1 MEVRAEF
8 AKFYDVPVDALVV
21 TVYQGEKADEG
32 ALKELDERTGGIVSE
47 MLGTDEMRGKQGDMV
62 YVHRPGKL
70 RAERLLLV
78 GAGKREEFSLDTIR
92 KVAGSAA
99 RFLRGKG
106 ARSMAV
112 VRRSQLDI
120 GASAQAAVEGVLL
133 GLFEPDMYKTENK
146 EERRIDELVLVA
158 ASPGS
163 EDALARG
170 VECGRIIGEAVNL
183 ARELSNEPSS
193 TLTPSELA
201 ERAKETAGKFGLD
214 IDVLD
219 EARMKELGMGALLG
233 VARGSD
239 EPAKLIVLRY
249 TPGEG
254 GSTDDS
260 EVIAIVGKGITFD
273 SGGISIKPAEGMEK
287 MKYDMSGAAATLAAM
302 RAIAQLKPRANVIG
316 LMPTTENMP
325 SGRAYKP
332 GDVLRAMSG
341 KTIEVINTDAEG
353 RLILADAISYARKL
367 GATRIIDLA
376 TLTGAVSIALGT
388 INVAI
393 LGNDQAFVDEVR
405 EAAREVG
412 ERFWQLPMD
421 DDYREMIKSD
431 IADIKNSAGRYAG
444 TITAAYFLREF
455 AEDTPWVHL
464 DIAGT
469 AWENERKPYMAKGPT
484 GVAIR
489 TLINYVCN
497 HASSKAKQ

>member
-8 AKFYDVPVDALVV
+8 SKFYDVEADALVV
-21 TVYQGEKADEG
+21 MIYEGERADEG
-32 ALKELDERTGGIVSE
+32 ALKELDARAGGVLNDLIGS
-47 MLGTDEMRGKQGDMV
+47 DEMRGKQGDMV
-62 YVHRPGKL
+62 YIYRPGNL
-70 RAERLLLV
+70 RARRLLLV
-78 GAGKREEFSLDTIR
+78 GAGKREDFSLDTIR
-92 KVAGSAA
+92 RMAGSAA
-99 RFLRGKG
+99 RYLRSKG

-112 VRRSQLDI
+112 LRRSQLDL
-120 GASAQAAVEGVLL
+120 GKSAQAAVEGALI

-146 EERRIDELVLVA
+146 EERYIEELILVA
-158 ASPGS
+158 AHSGS
-163 EDALARG
+163 EDALAEG
-170 VECGRIIGEAVNL
+170 VECGRIIGEAVNF

-201 ERAKETAGKFGLD
+201 ERARETATRYGLD
-214 IDVLD
+214 IDILD

-249 TPGEG
+249 TPDE
-254 GSTDDS
+254 S
-260 EVIAIVGKGITFD
+260 EPMGNDADVVAIVGKGITFD

-302 RAIAQLKPRANVIG
+302 RAIAQLKPRVNVIG
-316 LMPTTENMP
+316 LMPATENMP

-341 KTIEVINTDAEG
+341 KTIEVVNTDAEG
-353 RLILADAISYARKL
+353 RLILADAITYARKL

-376 TLTGAVSIALGT
+376 TLTGAVSIALGPV
-388 INVAI
+388 NVAI
-393 LGNDQAFVDEVR
+393 LGNDQAFVDEIR
-405 EAAREVG
+405 EAGREVG

-421 DDYREMIKSD
+421 KEYRDMIKSD

-455 AEDTPWVHL
+455 AEETPWVHL

-469 AWENERKPYMAKGPT
+469 AWETERKPHLAKGPT

-489 TLINYVCN
+489 ALINYVCN
-497 HASSKAKQ
+497 HAAK

>member
-8 AKFYDVPVDALVV
+8 AKFYDVEADALVV
-21 TVYQGEKADEG
+21 TIYEGEKADEG

-47 MLGTDEMRGKQGDMV
+47 MLGTDEMRGKQNDTV
-62 YVHRPGKL
+62 YIYKPKNI

-92 KVAGSAA
+92 KVTGSAA

-112 VRRSQLDI
+112 LRRSQLEI
-120 GASAQAAVEGVLL
+120 GNSAQAAVEGVLL
-133 GLFEPDMYKTENK
+133 GLFEPDTYKTENK
-146 EERRIDELVLVA
+146 EERRIHDLILLA
-158 ASPGS
+158 ATPGS
-163 EDALARG
+163 EDALAQG
-170 VECGRIIGEAVNL
+170 VERGRIIGEAVNF

-193 TLTPSELA
+193 TLTPTELA
-201 ERAKETAGKFGLD
+201 ERAKETATRFGLD

-239 EPAKLIVLRY
+239 EPAKMIVLRH
-249 TPGEG
+249 TGDETN
-254 GSTDDS
+254 SN
-260 EVIAIVGKGITFD
+260 VIAIVGKGITFD

-302 RAIAQLKPRANVIG
+302 RAIAQLKPRVNVIG
-316 LMPTTENMP
+316 VMPTTENMP

-367 GATRIIDLA
+367 GATKIIDLA
-376 TLTGAVSIALGT
+376 TLTGAVSIALGA

-393 LGNDQAFVDEVR
+393 LGNDQLFVDEVR
-405 EAAREVG
+405 GAAREVG

-421 DDYREMIKSD
+421 KDYREMIKSD
-431 IADIKNSAGRYAG
+431 IADIKNSSGRNAG

-469 AWENERKPYMAKGPT
+469 AWESERKPYMSKGPT

-497 HASSKAKQ
+497 HAAS

>member
-1 MEVRAEF
+1 MEVKAEF
-8 AKFYDVPVDALVV
+8 EKFYDVETDALVI
-21 TVYQGEKADEG
+21 TIYEGERASEG
-32 ALKELDERTGGIVSE
+32 ALKELDERTGGMVSE

-62 YVHRPGKL
+62 YIYRPGNI
-70 RAERLLLV
+70 RARRLLLV
-78 GAGKREEFSLDTIR
+78 GAGKREEFSFDAVR
-92 KVAGSAA
+92 RMAGSAA
-99 RFLRGKG
+99 RFLRSKG
-106 ARSMAV
+106 ARSMAIL
-112 VRRSQLDI
+112 RRSQLDL
-120 GASAQAAVEGVLL
+120 GKSAQAATEGALI

-146 EERRIDELVLVA
+146 EERRIDELLLLSA
-158 ASPGS
+158 ESGS
-163 EDALARG
+163 EDELARG
-170 VECGRIIGEAVNL
+170 VERGRIIAEAVNM
-183 ARELSNEPSS
+183 ARELSNEPSN

-201 ERAKETAGKFGLD
+201 ERAKETANRFGLD

-249 TPGEG
+249 MPDEAEPMGN
-254 GSTDDS
+254 DAD
-260 EVIAIVGKGITFD
+260 VVAIVGKGITFD

-302 RAIAQLKPRANVIG
+302 RAIAQLKPRINVIG
-316 LMPTTENMP
+316 VMPTTENMP

-353 RLILADAISYARKL
+353 RLILADAITYARKI
-367 GATRIIDLA
+367 GATQIIDLA
-376 TLTGAVSIALGT
+376 TLTGAVSIALGP
-388 INVAI
+388 INVAVM
-393 LGNDQAFVDEVR
+393 GNDQAFVDEVR
-405 EAAREVG
+405 VAAREVG

-421 DDYREMIKSD
+421 DDYRDLIKSD

-444 TITAAYFLREF
+444 TITASWFLREF

-469 AWENERKPYMAKGPT
+469 AWENERKAYLAKGPT

-497 HASSKAKQ
+497 HAAKK